1 MDPIGAFVG
10 TIIEVDSDPFLT
22 LCYIR
27 SDGVTG
33 LPENLFAIWN
43 NPPGIL
49 PTEGAR
55 VICRSAPSPDAKEV
69 VILVI
74 WRDTAPI

>member
-1 MDPIGAFVG
+1 MDPIGAFMG
-10 TIIEVDSDPFLT
+10 TIIAVDSDPCIT

-27 SDGVTG
+27 PDGVTG
-33 LPENLFAIWN
+33 LPETVFAIWN
-43 NPPGIL
+43 PTPGIL

-55 VICRSAPSPDAKEV
+55 VICRSGPSSDAKEV